1 VTFRYKCVYIQESN
15 MHLNSAKPQGG
26 MNDSNEHKEV
36 GYEKQMNKTW
46 FGIEWKGHPYSI

>member
-1 VTFRYKCVYIQESN
+1 

-26 MNDSNEHKEV
+26 MNDFNEHKEV